1 MTYNHFRSLTLVFGL
16 ALTLAT
22 TMLIYII
29 YGDPVEAMGQ
39 ALFVIILVFA
49 VLYFQKGGG
58 WAALAASAIYIAALA
73 IIGPKSGSVNVL
85 PAVILRV
92 TMYGFTGL
100 AGGEIC
106 YRIKGTLEEMHGIDL
121 IDHETGLFETDY
133 FYRLAGASIE
143 MYERY
148 QSPFTLLIF
157 NFDIEILKALSRD
170 KRKEALATVGQ
181 EVKAAI
187 RQSDEAGRP
196 STDSI
201 AILLYNTDAKN
212 SKAVVARVT
221 AAFHQAFGDEVMV
234 GTYTW
239 STPGD
244 IEEIRAYAHAR

>member
-1 MTYNHFRSLTLVFGL
+1 MTYTHFRSLTLVFGL

-29 YGDPVEAMGQ
+29 YGDPVEALGQ
-39 ALFVIILVFA
+39 ALFVLILVFA

-58 WAALAASAIYIAALA
+58 WAALAASIIYIAALA
-73 IIGPKSGSVNVL
+73 AIGPKSGSINIL

-106 YRIKGTLEEMHGIDL
+106 DKIKTTLEEMHGTDL
-121 IDHETGLFETDY
+121 VDHETGLFETDY
-133 FYRLAGASIE
+133 FYRLTGASIE
-143 MYERY
+143 MFERY

-157 NFDIEILKALSRD
+157 NFDIEILKTMTRD
-170 KRKEALATVGQ
+170 KRKEALFTVGQ

-196 STDSI
+196 AVDSL
-201 AILLYNTDAKN
+201 AILLYNTDARN
-212 SKAVVARVT
+212 SKAVIARVT
-221 AAFHQAFGDEVMV
+221 AAFHQALGDEVKI
-234 GTYTW
+234 GTCIW

>member
-1 MTYNHFRSLTLVFGL
+1 MTYSHFRSLTLVFGL

-29 YGDPVEAMGQ
+29 YGDPVEALGQ
-39 ALFVIILVFA
+39 ALFVLILVFA

-73 IIGPKSGSVNVL
+73 TIGPKSGSINVL

-106 YRIKGTLEEMHGIDL
+106 HKVKTTLEEMHGIDL

-133 FYRLAGASIE
+133 FYRLASASIE
-143 MYERY
+143 MFERY

-157 NFDIEILKALSRD
+157 NFDIEILKAMPRD
-170 KRKEALATVGQ
+170 TRKNALFTVGQ
-181 EVKAAI
+181 EVRAAI

-201 AILLYNTDAKN
+201 AILLYNTDAKS
-212 SKAVVARVT
+212 SKAVTGRVT
-221 AAFHQAFGDEVMV
+221 AAFRQVLGDDAKI